1 MNYWGY
7 FPKYVTVAEKKA
19 KAAKKLKELS
29 KKRPD
34 MKPVILEGSA
44 IARTWWGKA
53 WTLNL
58 EQYADYSNRIGR
70 GRSYVRHGAVLDL
83 QIEAGEVKALVQ
95 GSASK
100 PYSVSVKIQTLKK
113 ATWLRIKT
121 ACEGTLE
128 SFHELLAGKFPK
140 ALGEI
145 FVCKDSGMFPAPRE
159 IKFACSC
166 PDWADMCKH
175 VAATLYGVGVRLDE
189 DPKLFFRLRDAGID
203 ELIKQAVADKA
214 EKLLEKAA
222 VKSGR
227 IIEDSDLSSVFGI
240 DIEEHPAPV
249 KRKSN
254 KAVAAMKKNKPTDVP
269 AKRKLSAPKG
279 TIKKAGKETAGKTAK
294 GKVKHVRNSRG
305 AEKTK
310 SALKGKT
317 ATKRDGKSAGK
328 SIKKKTTKASHG

>member
-1 MNYWGY
+1 MSYWGY
-7 FPKYVTVAEKKA
+7 PKYVTVAAKKA

-29 KKRPD
+29 KKNPD
-34 MKPVILEGSA
+34 MKPVVVEGST

-53 WTLNL
+53 WTVNL

-83 QIEAGEVKALVQ
+83 RIEAGEVKALVQ

-113 ATWLRIKT
+113 ETWHRIKT

-175 VAATLYGVGVRLDE
+175 VAATLYGVGARLDE
-189 DPKLFFRLRDAGID
+189 DPKLFFKLRDAGID
-203 ELIKQAVADKA
+203 ELIKQAVADKT

-227 IIEDSDLSSVFGI
+227 II
-240 DIEEHPAPV
+240 
-249 KRKSN
+249 
-254 KAVAAMKKNKPTDVP
+254 
-269 AKRKLSAPKG
+269 
-279 TIKKAGKETAGKTAK
+279 
-294 GKVKHVRNSRG
+294 RG
-305 AEKTK
+305 APSVT
-310 SALKGKT
+310 SRLG
-317 ATKRDGKSAGK
+317 
-328 SIKKKTTKASHG
+328 I